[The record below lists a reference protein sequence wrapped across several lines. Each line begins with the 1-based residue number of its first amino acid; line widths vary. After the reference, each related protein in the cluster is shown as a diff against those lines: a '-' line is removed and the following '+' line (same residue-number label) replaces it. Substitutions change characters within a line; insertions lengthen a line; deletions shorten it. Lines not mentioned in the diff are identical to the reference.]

1 MNSKNIRQFE
11 ITLGVMQLVVVLG
24 AILGSLACSFYLGF
38 FSGQSAGFERAIV
51 NTASALPSL
60 PIPGE
65 DPALGPSDDLT
76 SQVYAKLSD
85 DLGSSSDRQQ
95 ANGAV
100 APIVDASSS
109 PFLADAS
116 AGEVAGTGVAIGGV
130 GAGGQEQARAVQD
143 DFFGDLVPAPATEK
157 GSKPTL
163 GALLAPQGQAAAQ
176 PEKHSENVGSELAAK
191 RGSTSSETAL
201 SGSEISTRVSKEAG
215 VVKPAAAKEPARSES
230 VAAATRVEKARIEN
244 RQQEPVKAL
253 AAKATTSRPESMI
266 RKVVPTGWYAQIA
279 APKRVTEAE
288 AMAEKLKKAGFPVM
302 IENANVR
309 GQEYFRVIVGPEGSR
324 ERADRL
330 VAQIRREGV
339 SGGDPFVRMVK

>member
-1 MNSKNIRQFE
+1 
-11 ITLGVMQLVVVLG
+11 
-24 AILGSLACSFYLGF
+24 
-38 FSGQSAGFERAIV
+38 
-51 NTASALPSL
+51 
-60 PIPGE
+60 
-65 DPALGPSDDLT
+65 
-76 SQVYAKLSD
+76 
-85 DLGSSSDRQQ
+85 
-95 ANGAV
+95 
-100 APIVDASSS
+100 
-109 PFLADAS
+109 
-116 AGEVAGTGVAIGGV
+116 
-130 GAGGQEQARAVQD
+130 
-143 DFFGDLVPAPATEK
+143 
-157 GSKPTL
+157 
-163 GALLAPQGQAAAQ
+163 
-176 PEKHSENVGSELAAK
+176 
-191 RGSTSSETAL
+191 
-201 SGSEISTRVSKEAG
+201 VSKEAG